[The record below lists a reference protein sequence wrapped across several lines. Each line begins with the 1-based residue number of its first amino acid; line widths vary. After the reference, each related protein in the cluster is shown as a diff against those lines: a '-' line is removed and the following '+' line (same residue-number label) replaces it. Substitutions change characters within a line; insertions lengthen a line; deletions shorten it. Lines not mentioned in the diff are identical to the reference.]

1 MVNAVALCDL
11 LLETVR
17 IGMTESRLIV
27 LRSIFL
33 QFQFLLYVAQVV
45 LVHMR
50 KQILG
55 GLLLP
60 TQQLPRSC
68 LDLVFGFVADF

>member
-1 MVNAVALCDL
+1 
-11 LLETVR
+11 
-17 IGMTESRLIV
+17 V

-33 QFQFLLYVAQVV
+33 QLQLLLYVVQVV

-50 KQILG
+50 KKILR

-60 TQQLPRSC
+60 TQQLRRSG
-68 LDLVFGFVADF
+68 LDFVFGFVADF

>member
-1 MVNAVALCDL
+1 MVNAVALCGL
-11 LLETVR
+11 LLEIVR
-17 IGMTESRLIV
+17 IAIIEFRLIV

-33 QFQFLLYVAQVV
+33 QLQLLLYVVQVV

-50 KQILG
+50 KKVLG

-60 TQQLPRSC
+60 TQQLRRSG
-68 LDLVFGFVADF
+68 LDFVFGFVADF

>member
-1 MVNAVALCDL
+1 VVNAIALCGL
-11 LLETVR
+11 LLEIVR
-17 IGMTESRLIV
+17 IAIIVFGLIV

-33 QFQFLLYVAQVV
+33 QLQLLLYVVQVV

-50 KQILG
+50 KKILR

-60 TQQLPRSC
+60 TQQLRRSG
-68 LDLVFGFVADF
+68 LDFVFGFVADF

>member
-1 MVNAVALCDL
+1 MVNAVALCGL
-11 LLETVR
+11 LLEIVR
-17 IGMTESRLIV
+17 IAIIVFGLIV

-33 QFQFLLYVAQVV
+33 QLQLLLYVVQVV

-50 KQILG
+50 KKILG

-60 TQQLPRSC
+60 TQQLRRSG
-68 LDLVFGFVADF
+68 LDFVFGFVADF

>member
-1 MVNAVALCDL
+1 MVNAVALSDL
-11 LLETVR
+11 LLEIVR
-17 IGMTESRLIV
+17 IAIIVFGLIV

-33 QFQFLLYVAQVV
+33 QLQLLLYVVQVV

-50 KQILG
+50 KKILG

-60 TQQLPRSC
+60 TQQLRRSG
-68 LDLVFGFVADF
+68 LDFVFGFVADF

>member
-1 MVNAVALCDL
+1 
-11 LLETVR
+11 
-17 IGMTESRLIV
+17 V

-33 QFQFLLYVAQVV
+33 QLQLLLYVVQVV

-50 KQILG
+50 KKILG

-60 TQQLPRSC
+60 TQQLRRSG
-68 LDLVFGFVADF
+68 LDFVFGFVADF